1 MRDRGRLWAQTKGLH
16 RGGELSFSSLLSS
29 LVGIWLTLLSVEMY
43 SKIDTRRT
51 DTYAENG

>member
-51 DTYAENG
+51 DTHAENG